1 MNGSVVEHKS
11 AAGWRSTCSATCL
24 STPFAISTYLSTEFL
39 INWSYSS
46 TTSGSGSAGGA
57 GGDGLEDAG
66 AGSDLDAGGGGTDG
80 GEGPLAGGGA
90 SWVDSAMS
98 SNRDVAAS
106 SLRAA

>member
-1 MNGSVVEHKS
+1 M
-11 AAGWRSTCSATCL
+11 
-24 STPFAISTYLSTEFL
+24 
-39 INWSYSS
+39 NWSYSS

-66 AGSDLDAGGGGTDG
+66 AGSDLEVGGAGTDG
-80 GEGPLAGGGA
+80 GEGLFAGGWT

-98 SNRDVAAS
+98 SSRNVAAS